1 MEELI
6 TRVGLLLLN
15 YGVLGIAVI
24 AMGLYI
30 LKKDREHAKERDMIN
45 GNLKGQND
53 KMIEAFDKN
62 TTVLSEM
69 KAIINTINS
78 R

>member
-1 MEELI
+1 MEEI
-6 TRVGLLLLN
+6 IAKAGLLLLN
-15 YGVLGIAVI
+15 YGVLGIATV

-30 LKKDREHAKERDMIN
+30 LKKDREHAKERDVIN
-45 GNLKGQND
+45 GNLKEQNNR
-53 KMIEAFDKN
+53 MIEAFDKN

-69 KAIINTINS
+69 KAIINTIT

>member
-1 MEELI
+1 MEEI
-6 TRVGLLLLN
+6 IVKSGLLLLN

-30 LKKDREHAKERDMIN
+30 LKKDREHAKERELLN
-45 GNLKGQND
+45 GNMKEQNNR
-53 KMIEAFDKN
+53 MIEAFDKN

-69 KAIINTINS
+69 KAIINTIT

>member
-1 MEELI
+1 MEDLI

-30 LKKDREHAKERDMIN
+30 LKKDREHAKERDVIN
-45 GNLKGQND
+45 GNLKEQNSR
-53 KMIEAFDKN
+53 MIEAFDKN

-69 KAIINTINS
+69 KAIINTI
-78 R
+78 RR